1 MDYSS
6 ILRQHMQAERKMAIS
21 LDKGV
26 KGVYEKAIDTTEVL
40 YDGFERLSWRTSCF
54 IDKYEDVCQEI
65 KIEDERYV
73 LGIWELFRKRD
84 ILLYMLTLYVE
95 FVLDDEDRTQREV
108 KSKARGTS
116 KLFAGLVAGMLTKKA
131 IAYTIGKSLSG
142 SPEILASIRKHT
154 YKKGTL
160 ALTAVTFYGQV
171 QKAAMAARKL
181 RMLEPRY
188 YNILYINNIEML
200 YIYVDPIIT
209 GLIMKFKSKYNATLE
224 EKIEILEGI
233 INS

>member
-1 MDYSS
+1 MDYSH
-6 ILRQHMQAERKMAIS
+6 ILRQRMQAERKMALS

-26 KGVYEKAIDTTEVL
+26 KGVYEEAIDTTESI
-40 YDGFERLSWRTSCF
+40 YDGFERLSWRTSCL

-65 KIEDERYV
+65 KIEDERYF
-73 LGIWELFRKRD
+73 LGILELFSKRD
-84 ILLYMLTLYVE
+84 IILHMLILYVE
-95 FVLDDEDRTQREV
+95 FVLDDEDRTQREA
-108 KSKARGTS
+108 KSKTRGSS
-116 KLFAGLVAGMLTKKA
+116 KLLAGFISGMLTKKA

-154 YKKGTL
+154 YNKGPW
-160 ALTAVTFYGQV
+160 ALTTVALYGQV

-188 YNILYINNIEML
+188 YNILYNNKIEML

-209 GLIMKFKSKYNATLE
+209 VLIMKLKGKYNATLE
-224 EKIEILEGI
+224 EKMEILEGLNI
-233 INS
+233 L